1 MKSNSV
7 ENMMRFMNMK
17 KKKNT
22 KAKKNGKKGVE
33 INDNK
38 NK

>member
-7 ENMMRFMNMK
+7 ENMMRFMNM